1 MRFMYLIRLGGR
13 LLVGSTLILASGC
26 SDSSSTVA
34 RAMNGICA
42 EMEWEWC
49 APPLASPE
57 AVTLLIDPGSL
68 TATPKTLGETLDRV
82 LVRAAWRPGS
92 KIRALVLGS
101 TADGDVQQLAAAES
115 PILTTRTAQRHPNR
129 ERQRWITAT
138 REDFMNRLA
147 GALTIRPTRRSMA
160 AALAAAAVSGRG
172 EGLPKQYI
180 LVFDGFDPALER
192 LCQEHIAS
200 DLDSSALSWGRW
212 LRPHMFD
219 GVRLHFSFFDFPD
232 QPHCPG
238 TSLRGEL
245 ARSLWGQA
253 CSRAG
258 ASQVLLEG
266 GVTHFTDDAFAF
278 AHDSGF
284 RLVE

>member
-1 MRFMYLIRLGGR
+1 MPSRSFFRSAGR
-13 LLVGSTLILASGC
+13 LVLGSLLVTASGC
-26 SDSSSTVA
+26 GDASSSVA
-34 RAMNGICA
+34 RAIHGACA
-42 EMEWEWC
+42 ELDWAWC

-57 AVTLLIDPGSL
+57 ALTLLLDPGSS

-101 TADGDVQQLAAAES
+101 TADGDVQLLAAAES
-115 PILTTRTAQRHPNR
+115 PILTTRTAQRHPTR
-129 ERQRWITAT
+129 ERQRWIAAT
-138 REDFMNRLA
+138 REDFMSRLS
-147 GALTIRPTRRSMA
+147 GALTAPRERRSMA
-160 AALAAAAVSGRG
+160 AAIAAAALSGSG

-192 LCQEHIAS
+192 LCQERLES
-200 DLDSSALSWGRW
+200 NLDSSDLSWGRW
-212 LRPHMFD
+212 LRPHLLD
-219 GVRLHFSFFDFPD
+219 GVRLHFSFFDYPD
-232 QPHCPG
+232 RPGCAG
-238 TSLRGEL
+238 TSLRGEV

-253 CSRAG
+253 CYRSG
-258 ASQVLLEG
+258 ANQVLLEG

-278 AHDSGF
+278 SHENGF